1 MIVARLDRWRQALR
15 LLCAAGLAVFGGLV
29 VVSYATPI
37 TVERLA
43 REAIQLEVERRVGE
57 RIDAL
62 SNTRLAGLARQA
74 LGKTSAQA
82 AAAEDA
88 LRQQVPR
95 RVADTVA
102 DMLKADC
109 ECRKRLARH
118 FQEAAEARLASLRDA
133 EARLSEWIEHGYATT
148 REQLLRELR
157 IFSGVNAIC
166 FVLLGGLSLW
176 RRPTTPQL
184 LLVAATVLGAVL
196 VVGGFY
202 LFKQDW
208 LHTLVFGDYVGLSY
222 IAYLVGAFALLS
234 DIAFNRAR
242 LTTEVLSAA
251 LNAVGSGVQILPC

>member
-208 LHTLVFGDYVGLSY
+208 LHTLVFGSYVGWGY
-222 IAYLVGAFALLS
+222 AAYLAAVTGLFADILFNEARVCAHLL
-234 DIAFNRAR
+234 DLF
-242 LTTEVLSAA
+242 
-251 LNAVGSGVQILPC
+251 AVPPC